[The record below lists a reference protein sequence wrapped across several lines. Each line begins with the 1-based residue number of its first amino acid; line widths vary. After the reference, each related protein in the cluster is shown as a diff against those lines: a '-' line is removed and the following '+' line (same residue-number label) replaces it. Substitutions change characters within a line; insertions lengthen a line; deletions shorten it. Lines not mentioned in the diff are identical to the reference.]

1 MGDLFLFAELVSD
14 NHAWVYISH
23 VVLIALI
30 ALVLAK
36 MATADM
42 KLVPSGV
49 QNVLEAYLGFVVKIG
64 TDTLGSEKKAKRY
77 LPLVA
82 TLGFR
87 VLFANARGIIPGF
100 ESPSA
105 YLDYTLSL
113 ALIVF
118 IYYTYEGIKRNG
130 FIHYIA
136 HFAGPSKMLATIMFP
151 VEILS
156 HCSRVVSLSFRLFGS
171 IRGDDMF
178 LIILLFLAPWV
189 APLAG
194 FTLLTIMGA
203 LQTFVFMML
212 TYVYISGAVLIAEEH
227 H

>member
-1 MGDLFLFAELVSD
+1 MLFRS
-14 NHAWVYISH
+14 
-23 VVLIALI
+23 
-30 ALVLAK
+30 
-36 MATADM
+36 
-42 KLVPSGV
+42 
-49 QNVLEAYLGFVVKIG
+49 
-64 TDTLGSEKKAKRY
+64 
-77 LPLVA
+77 
-82 TLGFR
+82 
-87 VLFANARGIIPGF
+87 
-100 ESPSA
+100 
-105 YLDYTLSL
+105 
-113 ALIVF
+113 
-118 IYYTYEGIKRNG
+118 
-130 FIHYIA
+130 
-136 HFAGPSKMLATIMFP
+136 HFAGPSKMLAPIMFP